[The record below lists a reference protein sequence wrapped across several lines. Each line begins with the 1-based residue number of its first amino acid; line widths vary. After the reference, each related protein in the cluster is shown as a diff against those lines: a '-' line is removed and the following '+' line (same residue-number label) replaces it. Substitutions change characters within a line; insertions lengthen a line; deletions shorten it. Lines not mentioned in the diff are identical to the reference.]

1 MQVAQYI
8 SSQKADAY
16 VIVYSVEDRESFEG
30 AIDRLYT
37 IRNDDPRS
45 VAVILV
51 ANKMDLVRNR
61 IVQDDGMKT
70 FSKFVI
76 HIIFIHFISFSSV
89 LYSYWW
95 VRVCQCPMTH

>member
-1 MQVAQYI
+1 MRIKIHCPDLFEYLPVPKPIFILLQVAQYI

-30 AIDRLYT
+30 AVDRLYT

-61 IVQDDGMKT
+61 IVQDDGT
-70 FSKFVI
+70 NST
-76 HIIFIHFISFSSV
+76 
-89 LYSYWW
+89 LYMW
-95 VRVCQCPMTH
+95 